1 MIRFLI
7 KGLVRDRTRSLFP
20 AITVIAGVM
29 VTVFLQTYLRGI
41 NSNMSDASAAFST
54 GHLKLV
60 SRAAAKEG
68 DQASNELALN
78 RVAPLLEQVRQQF
91 PQLLWTPRIRFA
103 GLLDIPDDK
112 GLTRAQAPIFGFG
125 VDLLGTDSVDR
136 RIMQLERSI
145 VRGRLPSARNEVLIS
160 DGLANQLGIGP
171 GAIATLIS
179 TTMFGSM
186 STSNFTVAG
195 TVNFGIR
202 AMDRG
207 AMIADITDLQTG
219 LDMEDSAGEILGL
232 FRDSLYHRAE
242 ADAIAEAFNARWTKG
257 DDEFLPTALTMHGQP
272 GVSELMDYIGVVTG
286 GIIAVFAI
294 VMSIVLWNAGLIG
307 GLRRYGEVGLRLAF
321 GEDKGRLYRGM
332 LIEAVA
338 IGLFGSIVGTILA
351 LLPAYWLQ
359 VHGWDIG
366 YLFANSSLMLNN
378 VIRTE
383 ITPVAFVIGFIPG
396 LVANVVGTAI
406 AGIGIYKRQTATL
419 MKELEA

>member
-1 MIRFLI
+1 MIPFLI

-20 AITVIAGVM
+20 AITVIAGV
-29 VTVFLQTYLRGI
+29 VLTVFLQTYLNGI
-41 NSNMSDASAAFST
+41 NSNISDASAAFST

-68 DQASNELALN
+68 DQASNELAVN
-78 RVAPLLEQVRQQF
+78 KATALLEQVRQQF
-91 PQLLWTPRIRFA
+91 PQLLWTPRIRFG
-103 GLLDIPDDK
+103 GLIDIPDDK
-112 GLTRAQAPIFGFG
+112 GLTKAQAPIFGFG
-125 VDLLGTDSVDR
+125 VDLFRADSVDR
-136 RIMQLERSI
+136 QVMHLERSI
-145 VRGRLPSARNEVLIS
+145 VRGRLPSASNEVLIS

-171 GAIATLIS
+171 GSIATLIS

-186 STSNFTVAG
+186 STSNFTIAG
-195 TVNFGIR
+195 TVNFGVR

-207 AMIADITDLQTG
+207 AMIADITDLQNG

-242 ADAIAEAFNARWTKG
+242 ADAVAEAFNARWTKG
-257 DDEFLPTALTMHGQP
+257 DDEFSPTALTMHGQP
-272 GVSELMDYIGVVTG
+272 GVAELMDYIGIVTG

-338 IGLFGSIVGTILA
+338 IGLFGSIVGT
-351 LLPAYWLQ
+351 
-359 VHGWDIG
+359 
-366 YLFANSSLMLNN
+366 
-378 VIRTE
+378 
-383 ITPVAFVIGFIPG
+383 
-396 LVANVVGTAI
+396 
-406 AGIGIYKRQTATL
+406 
-419 MKELEA
+419 